1 MAVWTCRAIGHT
13 RGTGTTVQP
22 GGAVVVASRARAA
35 PVEAVIERVDGIE
48 ADYTAFFRAEFPAV
62 LRTLTLIMRD
72 PARAE
77 ELSQDAFVQLL
88 RHWPKVAGYDQPHAW
103 VRRVAIRLAMRAVRR
118 RRLISIVRLDML
130 SVAAAPAASRIDLSD
145 AIGRLSGAQRA
156 AIVLHYFEDRPVA
169 DVAAMLG
176 CAEATARV
184 HLHRGRNR
192 LRELIGEG
200 RDEL

>member
-1 MAVWTCRAIGHT
+1 MAVAS
-13 RGTGTTVQP
+13 
-22 GGAVVVASRARAA
+22 VARTA
-35 PVEAVIERVDGIE
+35 PVEAAIERVDGTD

-62 LRTLTLIMRD
+62 VRTLTLILRD

-77 ELSQDAFVQLL
+77 ELTQDAFVQLL
-88 RHWPKVAGYDQPHAW
+88 RHWPRVSDYDQPYAW

-118 RRLISIVRLDML
+118 RRLISFVTLDVL
-130 SVAAAPAASRIDLSD
+130 AIAAAPAASRIDLSD
-145 AIGRLSGAQRA
+145 AIGRLSGSQRA

-169 DVAAMLG
+169 DVAAILG

-192 LRELIGEG
+192 LRELLGEG

>member
-1 MAVWTCRAIGHT
+1 M
-13 RGTGTTVQP
+13 
-22 GGAVVVASRARAA
+22 VVASRARAV
-35 PVEAVIERVDGIE
+35 PVEAAIERVGGTE
-48 ADYTAFFRAEFPAV
+48 ADYTAFFRAEYPAV
-62 LRTLTLIMRD
+62 LRTLTLILRD

-77 ELSQDAFVQLL
+77 ELTQDAFVQLL
-88 RHWPKVAGYDQPHAW
+88 RHWPKVAGYEQPHAW
-103 VRRVAIRLAMRAVRR
+103 VRRVAIRLAMRTVRR
-118 RRLISIVRLDML
+118 RRLISIVTLDMH
-130 SVAAAPAASRIDLSD
+130 SMIAAPAPRRIDLSA

-169 DVAAMLG
+169 DVAAILG

-192 LRELIGEG
+192 LRELLGEG

>member
-1 MAVWTCRAIGHT
+1 MVVHSPVRAIALE
-13 RGTGTTVQP
+13 TT
-22 GGAVVVASRARAA
+22 
-35 PVEAVIERVDGIE
+35 IERVRRTE

-62 LRTLTLIMRD
+62 LRTLTLIERD

-77 ELSQDAFVQLL
+77 ELAQDAFVQLL
-88 RHWPKVAGYDQPHAW
+88 RNWAKVSAYEQPRAW

-118 RRLISIVRLDML
+118 RRLISIVTLDL
-130 SVAAAPAASRIDLSD
+130 AALAAAPASGRLDLSD
-145 AIGRLSGAQRA
+145 ALGRLSGSQRA
-156 AIVLHYFEDRPVA
+156 AIVLHYYEDRPVA
-169 DVAAMLG
+169 DVAAILG

-192 LRELIGEG
+192 LRELLGEV